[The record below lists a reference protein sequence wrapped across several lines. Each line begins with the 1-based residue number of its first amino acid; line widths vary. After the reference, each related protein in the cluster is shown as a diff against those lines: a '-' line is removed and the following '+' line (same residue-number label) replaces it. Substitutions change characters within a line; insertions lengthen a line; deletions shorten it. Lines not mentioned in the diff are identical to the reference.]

1 MMYKPP
7 HEQCTG
13 YKGTRKNA
21 ICRFYA
27 TINKPGK
34 AASEA
39 IAFIHYLR
47 DMNFLRRSLI
57 VCSFAL
63 AAGLS
68 AQEVQGIAVTGES
81 DFRPGPAKGFSLDA
95 EYVYG
100 VINNRYEIQRQY
112 KSAIGFGIVYRT
124 GQWFSVSAVI
134 TKFQRHDAL
143 SLSDCQAWTADV
155 DGQLTM
161 RLGQSD
167 LYFRMIYG
175 VGYTD
180 WKGYYVGPN
189 LNDNYH
195 YYIGKLLNDKFYT
208 ANIGWGFSHFFYRQR
223 MEGFGDF
230 RLKFAADPRVMFSVR
245 DTQFHFGVRYHIG
258 RMGGERDKD
267 GNAKRKT
274 NSERKRRVYKWM
286 KGR

>member
-1 MMYKPP
+1 
-7 HEQCTG
+7 
-13 YKGTRKNA
+13 
-21 ICRFYA
+21 
-27 TINKPGK
+27 
-34 AASEA
+34 
-39 IAFIHYLR
+39 
-47 DMNFLRRSLI
+47 MNFLRNVVLLGSL
-57 VCSFAL
+57 VFSGVL
-63 AAGLS
+63 G
-68 AQEVQGIAVTGES
+68 AQEVQGIAVSGET
-81 DFRPGPAKGFSLDA
+81 DFKPGPAKGLSLHAD
-95 EYVYG
+95 YVYG
-100 VINNRYEIQRQY
+100 VIDNRYEVERQY
-112 KSAIGFGIVYRT
+112 KSGIGVGLVYRT
-124 GQWFSVSAVI
+124 GQWFSVSAVL

-143 SLSDCQAWTADV
+143 SLRDCQGWSFDV

-175 VGYTD
+175 AGYTD

-195 YYIGKLLNDKFYT
+195 YYIGKLLKDQFYT
-208 ANIGWGFSHFFYRQR
+208 GNIGWGFSHFFCRQR

-245 DTQFHFGVRYHIG
+245 DSQFHFGVRYHIG
-258 RMGGERDKD
+258 LSGREGTKD

-286 KGR
+286 KDR